1 MARPVVL
8 PPSLGWTTG
17 KPTRDVESREVIGD
31 CIPRM
36 VEGLEFFLPLMLV
49 PLTVELTFFMSLEAR
64 EWPPDTD
71 PA

>member
-1 MARPVVL
+1 M
-8 PPSLGWTTG
+8 
-17 KPTRDVESREVIGD
+17 IGE
-31 CIPRM
+31 CIPRN
-36 VEGLEFFLPLMLV
+36 VEGLEFFLPLKLV